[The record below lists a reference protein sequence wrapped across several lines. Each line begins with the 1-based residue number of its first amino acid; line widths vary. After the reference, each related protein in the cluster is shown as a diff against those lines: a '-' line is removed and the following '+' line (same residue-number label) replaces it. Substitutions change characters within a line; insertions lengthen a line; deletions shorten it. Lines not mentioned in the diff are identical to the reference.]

1 MRVVY
6 IKKLREERWYIRRTW
21 NELELNVTKRLSLI
35 GKSMCYEWGVNLN
48 TRLRGQ
54 MNTMMKVVISFCK
67 HRVQEKK

>member
-35 GKSMCYEWGVNLN
+35 GKSMCYEWG
-48 TRLRGQ
+48 GQ
-54 MNTMMKVVISFCK
+54 SKYEIKRTNERNDEGCD
-67 HRVQEKK
+67 